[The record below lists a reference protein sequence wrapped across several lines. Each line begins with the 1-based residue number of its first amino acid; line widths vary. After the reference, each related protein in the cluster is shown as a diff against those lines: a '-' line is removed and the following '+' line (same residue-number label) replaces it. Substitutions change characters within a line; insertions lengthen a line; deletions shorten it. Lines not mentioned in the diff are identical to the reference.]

1 MKKFTALL
9 LALIIMTS
17 VIPAQAAC
25 STPACV
31 KKAAE
36 KAMNESGMDIAFIVK
51 VDKTGKGTGYMMY
64 REKGKVHCDRSGQV
78 ILGKNTKICKKYHY
92 YFHRNRDAEKK
103 LQTFGTYRWRYTSYD
118 RMTNEQFLYM
128 RAKQVRWVAPNVM
141 SCLLLSLYRRCG
153 FGGDKRLPRVAAQI
167 AEVREEFGNSEE
179 ALRAACLEETG
190 ISIVDYMDTHEVE
203 VSEE

>member
-103 LQTFGTYRWRYTSYD
+103 LQTFGTYRWRYTSYVECAEKPGF
-118 RMTNEQFLYM
+118 TVHSYIEY
-128 RAKQVRWVAPNVM
+128 KQGTTWKTCKGTSKNTEG
-141 SCLLLSLYRRCG
+141 LSMC
-153 FGGDKRLPRVAAQI
+153 K
-167 AEVREEFGNSEE
+167 EFARYLWSM
-179 ALRAACLEETG
+179 ADDDCP
-190 ISIVDYMDTHEVE
+190 VVFM
-203 VSEE
+203 

>member
-1 MKKFTALL
+1 MAKRKKHKHIIGKSADMALQKEL
-9 LALIIMTS
+9 HRQVGIIYSAVAIALHRYWGWGKDRIISLADMTREVWHECAKTNLRS
-17 VIPAQAAC
+17 MPQMLEEETGVEVQCGDGTSWHQLAFLNA
-25 STPACV
+25 
-31 KKAAE
+31 
-36 KAMNESGMDIAFIVK
+36 DI
-51 VDKTGKGTGYMMY
+51 
-64 REKGKVHCDRSGQV
+64 
-78 ILGKNTKICKKYHY
+78 TK
-92 YFHRNRDAEKK
+92 
-103 LQTFGTYRWRYTSYD
+103 YD

-167 AEVREEFGNSEE
+167 AGVREEFGNSEE